1 MRYPKLRELREA
13 ITAIIKGPCTT
24 KYPFKPHSPAKR
36 FRGKPVYSKDGC
48 IACAACSLVCPARA
62 IEVKD
67 VITQKATASSGYQI
81 CVANL
86 ISGKKAVRK
95 MVLHLDECHYCGQC
109 SALCTT
115 KADKVP
121 GIKHTTEFDLAG
133 LDRRRMISET
143 DEKELA
149 LCESCGDI
157 ITAKVHLEWL
167 ARRLGP
173 LAFSNPT
180 LFIAS
185 LKSLGFAE
193 DVAAAARD
201 YAVRSDRIKVLCAKC
216 RRAATIE
223 KY

>member
-1 MRYPKLRELREA
+1 MRLPKLRELKEA

-24 KYPFKPHSPAKR
+24 KYPFKPHEPAKR
-36 FRGKPVYSKDGC
+36 FRGRPVFSNEGC
-48 IACAACSLVCPARA
+48 IACAACSLVCPARV

-67 VITQKATASSGYQI
+67 TLG
-81 CVANL
+81 
-86 ISGKKAVRK
+86 GKKAVRK

-115 KADKVP
+115 KADSPP

-133 LDRRRMISET
+133 FDRRRMISET

-149 LCESCGDI
+149 LCESCGDV
-157 ITAKVHLEWL
+157 ITAKAHLEWL

-185 LKSLGFAE
+185 LKSLGFAD
-193 DVAAAARD
+193 DVTAAARD
-201 YAVRSDRIKVLCAKC
+201 YVLRSDRIKILCAKC
-216 RRAATIE
+216 RRAVTIE

>member
-1 MRYPKLRELREA
+1 MRYPKIRDLKEA

-24 KYPFKPHSPAKR
+24 KYPSQPHKPAKR
-36 FRGKPVYSKDGC
+36 FRGKPVYSNDGC
-48 IACAACSLVCPARA
+48 IACAACALVCPVRA
-62 IEVKD
+62 IEAKD
-67 VITQKATASSGYQI
+67 TVDR
-81 CVANL
+81 N
-86 ISGKKAVRK
+86 KAVRK
-95 MVLHLDECHYCGQC
+95 MILHLYECHYCGQC

-115 KADKVP
+115 KEDTPP
-121 GIKHTTEFDLAG
+121 GIKHTTEFDMAG
-133 LDRRRMISET
+133 FDRSKMTSST

-149 LCESCGDI
+149 LCESCGDV
-157 ITAKVHLEWL
+157 ITAKAHLEWL

-185 LKSLGFAE
+185 LESLGFAD
-193 DVAAAARD
+193 DVVSAAKG
-201 YAVRSDRIKVLCAKC
+201 YVHRSDRIKVLCAKC